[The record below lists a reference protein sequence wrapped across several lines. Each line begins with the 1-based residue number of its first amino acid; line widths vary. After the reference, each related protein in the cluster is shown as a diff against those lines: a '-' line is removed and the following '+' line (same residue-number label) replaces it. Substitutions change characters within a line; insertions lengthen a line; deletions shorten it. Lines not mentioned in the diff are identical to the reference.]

1 MTGRELEVKKVRRIG
16 WLGVPLVALLVA
28 CGGGGEADDPGRG
41 GATVAAADLAQ
52 GKRLYQSTCAMCH
65 GYQGE
70 GVERLGKPIVGSAF
84 VRQRS
89 DEELLAF
96 LIEGRTAD
104 HPDNTQRIPMP
115 PRGGN
120 PSLTDQDLSLIVAY
134 MRSIS

>member
-1 MTGRELEVKKVRRIG
+1 MVRKAGRIG
-16 WLGVPLVALLVA
+16 WLGLAMAALAIA
-28 CGGGGEADDPGRG
+28 CGGGGEAEEAGRG
-41 GATVAAADLAQ
+41 GTTVAAADLAKGQ
-52 GKRLYQSTCAMCH
+52 LLYRATCAMCH

-70 GVERLGKPIVGSAF
+70 GVERLGKPIVGSEF
-84 VRQRS
+84 VRQQS

-96 LIEGRTAD
+96 LIEGRAAD